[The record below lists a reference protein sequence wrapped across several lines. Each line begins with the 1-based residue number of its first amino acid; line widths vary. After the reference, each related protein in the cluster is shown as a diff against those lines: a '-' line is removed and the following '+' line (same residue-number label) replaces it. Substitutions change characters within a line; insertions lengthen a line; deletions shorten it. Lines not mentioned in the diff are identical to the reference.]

1 MCNIQ
6 IVFQDIQI
14 VFQDESSS
22 SHPQVVDTDLSIKA
36 EEPLITQS
44 VVEPTLAAVQAET
57 QQTAAAPTEP
67 QVSGP
72 TEAQSSGAPGE
83 VATLQAT
90 VQQLYQSL
98 QDVTQR
104 YLIKIINLFNVDRLE
119 MINLN

>member
-6 IVFQDIQI
+6 IVFQDQ
-14 VFQDESSS
+14 SSS
-22 SHPQVVDTDLSIKA
+22 SHPQVVDTDSSIKA

-44 VVEPTLAAVQAET
+44 VVDPTLAAVQADT

-67 QVSGP
+67 QGSGSS
-72 TEAQSSGAPGE
+72 EAQSAGTLGE

-98 QDVTQR
+98 QDITQR
-104 YLIKIINLFNVDRLE
+104 YLIKIINLFNVDFL
-119 MINLN
+119 IPIV